1 MNVEYKTVIRYH
13 NRCNA
18 FKVKN
23 KKKKKEEMLIVRH
36 YNARITILTCISLSE
51 RVGYKKYFPQA
62 TVLKMEY

>member
-1 MNVEYKTVIRYH
+1 
-13 NRCNA
+13 
-18 FKVKN
+18 
-23 KKKKKEEMLIVRH
+23 MLIVRH

>member
-23 KKKKKEEMLIVRH
+23 KKKKERR
-36 YNARITILTCISLSE
+36 NANCKTLQRSDNNFDMYLVI
-51 RVGYKKYFPQA
+51 
-62 TVLKMEY
+62 